1 MAAALS
7 SGAVAERRSILICD
21 DQASLR
27 ELVRGVLEI
36 APYDLHEARDGQ
48 EAVEAVERLLPDL
61 ILLDLMMPV
70 MNGLQVLER
79 VRAMEGGADIPV
91 VVLTASTRTADRDAV
106 ERIPNAQLLVK
117 PFSPMRLLELVEQIL
132 PARPSDR

>member
-1 MAAALS
+1 M
-7 SGAVAERRSILICD
+7 AERRTILICD

-36 APYDLHEARDGQ
+36 GPYDLHEARDGQ
-48 EAVEAVERLLPDL
+48 EAVEAAERLKPDL

-79 VRAMEGGADIPV
+79 VRAMEGGAEIPV

-106 ERIPNAQLLVK
+106 ERIAHAQLLVK

-132 PARPSDR
+132 PARGTA

>member
-1 MAAALS
+1 MIF
-7 SGAVAERRSILICD
+7 GA
-21 DQASLR
+21 QAHLR

-48 EAVEAVERLLPDL
+48 EAVEAAQRLRPDL

-70 MNGLQVLER
+70 MNGVQVLET
-79 VRAMEGGADIPV
+79 VRAMEGGAEIPV

-106 ERIPNAQLLVK
+106 ERIPHAQLLIK
-117 PFSPMRLLELVEQIL
+117 PFS
-132 PARPSDR
+132 

>member
-1 MAAALS
+1 M
-7 SGAVAERRSILICD
+7 AERRTILICD

-36 APYDLHEARDGQ
+36 GPYDLHEARDGQ
-48 EAVEAVERLLPDL
+48 EAVEAVERLKPDL

-79 VRAMEGGADIPV
+79 VRAMEGGAEIPV

-106 ERIPNAQLLVK
+106 ERIEHAQLLVK

-132 PARPSDR
+132 PARGTA

>member
-1 MAAALS
+1 M
-7 SGAVAERRSILICD
+7 AERRTILICD

-36 APYDLHEARDGQ
+36 GPYDLHEARDGQ
-48 EAVEAVERLLPDL
+48 EAVEAVERLQPDL

-70 MNGLQVLER
+70 MNGLEVLER
-79 VRAMEGGADIPV
+79 VRAMEGGAEIPV

-106 ERIPNAQLLVK
+106 ERIDGAQLLVK

-132 PARPSDR
+132 PEAA

>member
-1 MAAALS
+1 M
-7 SGAVAERRSILICD
+7 AERRTILICD

-36 APYDLHEARDGQ
+36 GPYDLHEARDGQ
-48 EAVEAVERLLPDL
+48 EAVEAVERLKPDL

-79 VRAMEGGADIPV
+79 VRAMEFGAEIPV

-106 ERIPNAQLLVK
+106 ERISHAQLLVK

-132 PARPSDR
+132 PARGTA

>member
-1 MAAALS
+1 
-7 SGAVAERRSILICD
+7 VVERRTILICD
-21 DQASLR
+21 DQPSLR

-36 APYDLHEARDGQ
+36 GPYDLHEARDGQ
-48 EAVEAVERLLPDL
+48 EAVEAAERLKPDL

-79 VRAMEGGADIPV
+79 VRTMNGGAEIPV

-106 ERIPNAQLLVK
+106 ERISHAQLLVK

-132 PARPSDR
+132 PARPSA

>member
-1 MAAALS
+1 M
-7 SGAVAERRSILICD
+7 AERRTILICD
-21 DQASLR
+21 DQPSLR

-36 APYDLHEARDGQ
+36 GPYDLYEARDGQ
-48 EAVEAVERLLPDL
+48 EAVEAAERLKPDL

-79 VRAMEGGADIPV
+79 VRAMDGGAGIPV

-106 ERIPNAQLLVK
+106 ERIPHAQLLVK

-132 PARPSDR
+132 PARPPA

>member
-1 MAAALS
+1 
-7 SGAVAERRSILICD
+7 VVERRTILICD
-21 DQASLR
+21 DQPSLR

-36 APYDLHEARDGQ
+36 GPYDLHEARDGQ
-48 EAVEAVERLLPDL
+48 EAVEAAERLKPDL

-79 VRAMEGGADIPV
+79 VRTMDGGAEIPV

-106 ERIPNAQLLVK
+106 ERISHAQLLVK

-132 PARPSDR
+132 PARPSA